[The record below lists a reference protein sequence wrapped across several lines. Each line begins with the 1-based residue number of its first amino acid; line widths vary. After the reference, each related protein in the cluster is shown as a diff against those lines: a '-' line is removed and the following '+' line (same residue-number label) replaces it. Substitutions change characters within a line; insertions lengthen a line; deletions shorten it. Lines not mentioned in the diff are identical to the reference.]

1 MPFCPY
7 CGKPTN
13 PQNMFCASCGKSLK
27 SLGPNVQTPD
37 QQAPVQQDT
46 IDASEVSSTRPPQPS
61 SEHESIL
68 PKSTTETIKI
78 VVPELYVM
86 KGFGRTDTDNLIVTD
101 RRSIFA
107 KLTREVEEQAVKNHH
122 AKIEAVKGA
131 PGVFK
136 WMAKIGKARAFI
148 DWYSEKT
155 PNSSLNESPGNY
167 AVENSSIVDV
177 FVTDDRDEDFPTY
190 ELEVTTNKT
199 VLKFKTQH
207 DPGKLPSVYGL
218 PE

>member
-37 QQAPVQQDT
+37 QQAPVQQAT
-46 IDASEVSSTRPPQPS
+46 NDAPEVSSTRAPLPS
-61 SEHESIL
+61 SEQEAMS
-68 PKSTTETIKI
+68 PKEMTETIKI
-78 VVPELYVM
+78 FVPELFVM
-86 KGFGRTDTDNLIVTD
+86 KGFGRTDTYNLIVTD

-107 KLTREVEEQAVKNHH
+107 KLTREVEEQAVKNHR

-155 PNSSLNESPGNY
+155 PDASLNETPDNY
-167 AVENSSIVDV
+167 AIENSSIVDV
-177 FVTDDRDEDFPTY
+177 FVTNDQDEDFPTY
-190 ELEVTTNKT
+190 DLEITTNKT

-207 DPGKLPSVYGL
+207 DPGKLPDVYGL